1 MNSSTSPSK
10 PFQSHSRSMSLTE
23 SPQKKN
29 RSSMSFPVQATR
41 NASPQRQAPA
51 PSHIDNLKVALGNT
65 ASPPGPTD
73 TCFLIALAAQERRV
87 LELKEELHR
96 AELDLQ
102 KLKKRWASHEAT
114 TKRNGVLRVQQ
125 LRPLETATLNVEYTV
140 DDSDGSSAWIQKEME
155 RRKALLS
162 GAKSSHRK
170 VFSGSRNTRALSL
183 LSPDKATSNSPC
195 PQRIQDRTKRPS
207 PISWTSTTS
216 DLTAELADALYDSND
231 DRSLPREDLLRTGRQ
246 MATVFKDG
254 LWTFIEDLRQATV
267 GDEGVHGTQSRPP
280 QSALNVA
287 NRRKV
292 AGRPSSRSSANA
304 TGGRPTMTKT
314 SSSSGLPIRPA
325 MQTRPSGDLPLTD
338 IGGSFWKENGLG
350 TPKPAAAPKITKA
363 TKLSPSPRK
372 SSHRPTNSIGSWDAW
387 DDSAQDTDSA
397 QSSSRTSISEGRT
410 SVATDSSSRRTSTS
424 SNDDTPRQRDSTN
437 ADKRESIPW
446 PALAKLSPSVLK
458 RTASHLM
465 SEWERSS
472 SPSPDEQDVQE
483 KHGTVSSLRTEGV
496 NAEGRGISTILER
509 R

>member
-314 SSSSGLPIRPA
+314 SSSS
-325 MQTRPSGDLPLTD
+325 
-338 IGGSFWKENGLG
+338 FWKENGLG